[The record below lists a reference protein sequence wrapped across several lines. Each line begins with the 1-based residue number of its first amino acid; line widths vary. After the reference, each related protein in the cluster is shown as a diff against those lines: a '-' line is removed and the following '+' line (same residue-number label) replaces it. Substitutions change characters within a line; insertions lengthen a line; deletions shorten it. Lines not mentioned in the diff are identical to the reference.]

1 MKKILSTTALLS
13 AIIILASCG
22 EKVYRATDFGILPG
36 TGKDVT
42 ASVNQALEKIKTEC
56 NGRKARLIFE
66 KGEYDFFPNKGNE
79 REYYISNHDQDNPK
93 QVAVAIEGMKNFTL
107 DGSGADFYMNGRMLP
122 VSMVGCEGCNI
133 ENLHIDTRIPQ
144 ITQVEI
150 LENKADSGYI
160 TYRIAPYVKYKIT
173 DNRLVVGGTNWEFT
187 PTWGIAF
194 DGKTKHLVYRTSDI
208 GVGANNVEEIEPYV
222 IRARWKEDRKSVV

>member
-22 EKVYRATDFGILPG
+22 EKVYHATDFGILPG

-56 NGRKARLIFE
+56 NGRKARLVFE

-122 VSMVGCEGCNI
+122 VSMESTSTCPWTLSLMQKAVPPCLLAVQSIIRWRMKSSSGTSSRRCI
-133 ENLHIDTRIPQ
+133 EIWQNGVPGQPKCWSFIWLEIPLMQTR
-144 ITQVEI
+144 
-150 LENKADSGYI
+150 K
-160 TYRIAPYVKYKIT
+160 
-173 DNRLVVGGTNWEFT
+173 
-187 PTWGIAF
+187 
-194 DGKTKHLVYRTSDI
+194 
-208 GVGANNVEEIEPYV
+208 
-222 IRARWKEDRKSVV
+222 